1 MSNSLSVIR
10 RPGPISTS
18 SYSYPSLMGRNV
30 LDDFFDNFFQD
41 FGALQRKTTQ
51 GYPVADI
58 FTNEEGN
65 TVLEF
70 ALAGFE
76 KNDLNIEV
84 NAEKQSITVSSK
96 TLGDVESGRRIARRS
111 FTKTYVNYD
120 NNLDL
125 SQSTARYENG
135 LLTIEVPRRE
145 ETPSLNIEI
154 V

>member
-10 RPGPISTS
+10 RPGTISTS
-18 SYSYPSLMGRNV
+18 SYRYPSLMGRSV
-30 LDDFFDNFFQD
+30 FDDFFDNFFQD
-41 FGALQRKTTQ
+41 FGALQRKTVQ

-58 FTNEEGN
+58 FANDDGS

-76 KNDLNIEV
+76 KDDLNIDV
-84 NAEKQSITVSSK
+84 NSEKQSITVSSIAE
-96 TLGDVESGRRIARRS
+96 TTGENGRRIARRS
-111 FTKTYVNYD
+111 FSKTYVNYD

-125 SQSTARYENG
+125 SASTAKYENG
-135 LLTIEVPRRE
+135 LLTITVPRRE

-154 V
+154 R